1 MCSVYDVKDRRA
13 YTRAC
18 ETVKKIDPNRER
30 SWTSI
35 DLDSQYDNIC
45 PYYSSCGLT
54 LDLGK
59 CRFNDLR
66 FTFIG
71 QIGIVTA
78 VDNIAVIPQVWVSFN
93 EGRTSY
99 QFDQQ
104 DVELETRSKSMYGK
118 YVSKDYS
125 KLHQF

>member
-1 MCSVYDVKDRRA
+1 MMCSVYDVKDRRA
-13 YTRAC
+13 YARKC
-18 ETVKKIDPNRER
+18 LSVNETDPNRDR

-35 DLDSQYDNIC
+35 DLDAEYDQRC
-45 PYYSSCGLT
+45 PYYDSCGLT

-59 CRFNDLR
+59 CRLNDLR

-71 QIGIVTA
+71 QVGIVTA

-99 QFDQQ
+99 QFSQV

-118 YVSKDYS
+118 
-125 KLHQF
+125 